1 MNAVLRRGG
10 MAMLL
15 TAAVI
20 TVSASAAFADARSR
34 GAVPSSARAAQ
45 NLVLACA
52 HRATGQLR
60 LVARGA
66 CRRVER
72 AVRWNVQGVAGA
84 RGQAGAQGPAGA
96 TGVQGPQGPA
106 GPTGPA
112 GAEGPAGPQGAAGPQ
127 GPAGTSTVALISAR
141 VTGFTSLGSPSFG
154 SVTGTST
161 AGATEDPVE
170 TLSPAAALSARN
182 LAVQLTTAPGA
193 GQSVTVTVRDDG
205 ADTSLDCTITGGTAT
220 SCTNVADSP
229 VIAAGSTLS
238 LKISSTLTAAATS
251 LLVGFETH

>member
-52 HRATGQLR
+52 HRATGRLR
-60 LVARGA
+60 LVARVRA

-72 AVRWNVQGVAGA
+72 AVRWNVHGVTGA

-96 TGVQGPQGPA
+96 TGAQGPEGPA
-106 GPTGPA
+106 GPAGQAGP
-112 GAEGPAGPQGAAGPQ
+112 EGPAGPQGAAGPQ
-127 GPAGTSTVALISAR
+127 GPAGTSTVAVLSSR
-141 VTGFTSLGSPSFG
+141 VTGYTGLSRLVRLRHGHEHRGRDRGFCRDALACGRVLGAQPRR
-154 SVTGTST
+154 
-161 AGATEDPVE
+161 AG
-170 TLSPAAALSARN
+170 
-182 LAVQLTTAPGA
+182 
-193 GQSVTVTVRDDG
+193 DDG
-205 ADTSLDCTITGGTAT
+205 RRARAR
-220 SCTNVADSP
+220 A
-229 VIAAGSTLS
+229 
-238 LKISSTLTAAATS
+238 
-251 LLVGFETH
+251 

>member
-1 MNAVLRRGG
+1 

-20 TVSASAAFADARSR
+20 TVSASAAFADARSG
-34 GAVPSSARAAQ
+34 GAVPTSARAAQ
-45 NLVLACA
+45 KLVLACA

-60 LVARGA
+60 LVARVRA

-72 AVRWNVQGVAGA
+72 AVRWNVHGVAGA

-96 TGVQGPQGPA
+96 SGVQGAQGPA
-106 GPTGPA
+106 GPAGP
-112 GAEGPAGPQGAAGPQ
+112 GGPEGPAGPQGAAGPQ
-127 GPAGTSTVALISAR
+127 GPAGTSTVAVLSAR
-141 VTGFTSLGSPSFG
+141 VTGYTGLSTVSFG

-161 AGATEDPVE
+161 AGATEDSVE
-170 TLSPAAALSARN
+170 TLSPAAAFSVRN
-182 LAVQLTTAPGA
+182 LAVQVTTAPGA

-205 ADTSLDCTITGGTAT
+205 ADTPLACTITGAAT
-220 SCTNVADSP
+220 SCTDVADSP

-238 LKISSTLTAAATS
+238 LRISSSLTAAATS
-251 LLVGFETH
+251 LLVGLETH